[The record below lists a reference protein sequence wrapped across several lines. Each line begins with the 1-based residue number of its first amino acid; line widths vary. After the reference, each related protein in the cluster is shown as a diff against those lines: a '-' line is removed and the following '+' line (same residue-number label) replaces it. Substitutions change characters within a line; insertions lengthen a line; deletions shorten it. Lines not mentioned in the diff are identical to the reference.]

1 MGKTDLNERIK
12 AFATYKGLSIRAFEL
27 ASGMSNG
34 YVKNISSAI
43 GGDKLLNIGKAFPD
57 LNLDWLVFGN
67 GNMILEDTPND
78 GVLAYDTDFSCGNA
92 VMYNDSAASV
102 VGSLSMAE
110 YANATA
116 IVRATGN
123 SMHPLISSGD
133 KVIIKEVENWP
144 ENIIYGQ
151 IYGVETDGDIRT
163 IKRVRRS
170 TEEGV
175 VILEPINKDEYDNTP
190 IQAAQI
196 TKMWLVLGCIK
207 QFV

>member
-1 MGKTDLNERIK
+1 MENVSEKLRCYFSDRGITQIEIAQRMNVTK
-12 AFATYKGLSIRAFEL
+12 AYVNSIFSGRKNIGRSTAKKFSDIYGLSETWLLTGEGSMLKEPGF
-27 ASGMSNG
+27 NG
-34 YVKNISSAI
+34 VPEY
-43 GGDKLLNIGKAFPD
+43 DK
-57 LNLDWLVFGN
+57 
-67 GNMILEDTPND
+67 
-78 GVLAYDTDFSCGNA
+78 DFSCGNA

-170 TEEGV
+170 SEEGI
-175 VILEPINKDEYDNTP
+175 VILEPVNKDEYDNTP